1 MATDIVASPT
11 LVTFASLLAV
21 LLMMLGESLISRR
34 HEQQLLQRGA
44 VEPPDDVYSLMRWA
58 YPGAFLAMAVE
69 GALSGPSGAPI
80 VLAGALL
87 LGAAK
92 ALKWWAMASLGT
104 RWTFRVLIVP
114 GAPLVN
120 TGPYAVLRHPNYVAV
135 VGELLSMAL
144 LVGAAVTG
152 PIAVLLF
159 SLLLRKRILVEDRAL
174 HSPGA

>member
-1 MATDIVASPT
+1 MASRT
-11 LVTFASLLAV
+11 LVTFGSLLVV
-21 LLMMLGESLISRR
+21 LLVMLGEALISRR
-34 HEQQLLQRGA
+34 HEHQLLQRGA
-44 VEPPDDVYSLMRWA
+44 VEPPDDVYPVMRWA

-69 GALSGPSGAPI
+69 GALSGPPGAPI
-80 VLAGALL
+80 VLAGGLL

-114 GAPLVN
+114 GAPLVSA
-120 TGPYAVLRHPNYVAV
+120 GPYAVLRHPNYVAV
-135 VGELLSMAL
+135 VGELLGMAL

-159 SLLLRKRILVEDRAL
+159 SLLLRQRIRVEDRAL
-174 HSPGA
+174 RSPPDA